1 MAVVAIAVDS
11 VSAVVQDDEYRGD
24 SDDDVISRGAAVTVI
39 TGLFLKSL
47 ETSGL
52 FRVSQFPLYQSRF
65 QAIKLPNPLG
75 SSYIKNMLKNQL
87 LKTSGSHCSFTSGLS
102 RNRSQVWSITSDL
115 CCVVAQCL
123 VLFVMIMNNHNNH
136 NI

>member
-1 MAVVAIAVDS
+1 MPNS

-52 FRVSQFPLYQSRF
+52 FRVPQFPFYQSLQRR
-65 QAIKLPNPLG
+65 G
-75 SSYIKNMLKNQL
+75 SKPSNFSILL
-87 LKTSGSHCSFTSGLS
+87 VFLTLKTC
-102 RNRSQVWSITSDL
+102 
-115 CCVVAQCL
+115 
-123 VLFVMIMNNHNNH
+123 
-136 NI
+136 